1 LFENKKL
8 DSSAPLKNFNNENIS
23 YDFFSCKIPLVK
35 SMLLVIANEDSND
48 FDSIEGYL
56 FEDDEYGYRNCQLRR
71 FLLYTNNPLMVI
83 NY

>member
-1 LFENKKL
+1 
-8 DSSAPLKNFNNENIS
+8 
-23 YDFFSCKIPLVK
+23 
-35 SMLLVIANEDSND
+35 MLLVIANEDSND